1 MAAQI
6 RASVVLLRVAS
17 KTDERA
23 AEYYKIYQESLIES
37 GSVLAALDVL
47 KEHVRRQKT
56 LKRAIRD
63 SFARVVGV

>member
-6 RASVVLLRVAS
+6 RSSVVLLRVAS

-23 AEYYKIYQESLIES
+23 AEYYKVYQDALIES

-47 KEHVRRQKT
+47 KEYVREQRKKIRQV
-56 LKRAIRD
+56 IRE
-63 SFARVVGV
+63 SFAHV